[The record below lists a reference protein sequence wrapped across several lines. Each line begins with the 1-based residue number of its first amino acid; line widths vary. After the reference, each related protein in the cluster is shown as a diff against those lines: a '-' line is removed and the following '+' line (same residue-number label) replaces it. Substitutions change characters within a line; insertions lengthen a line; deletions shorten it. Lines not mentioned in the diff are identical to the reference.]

1 MIRASEVR
9 LVAEDGEQLGIQV
22 LKRRYGGIAANA
34 GLDLV
39 EVAPTA
45 KPPVCR
51 LMDYGKYKY
60 LMSKKATEAK
70 KKQTVI
76 HVKEIK
82 LRSKTE
88 EHDLKFKLKNI
99 IKFLTA
105 GDKVKVTMVF
115 RGREITHTELGLER
129 LKAYNGRG
137 QRGRNGRADTEARRA
152 FHEYGNRAAGEER
165 VIAKYCTRR
174 AGLKER

>member
-1 MIRASEVR
+1 MIRSVEVR
-9 LVAEDGEQLGIQV
+9 LVDEDGEQLGV
-22 LKRRYGGIAANA
+22 MNTTDALTRAEDT

-39 EVAPTA
+39 EVAPNA

-60 LMSKKATEAK
+60 LMSKKAHEAK

-82 LRSKTE
+82 LRCKTG
-88 EHDLKFKLKNI
+88 EHDIQFKLKNVR
-99 IKFLTA
+99 KFIDA

-115 RGREITHTELGLER
+115 RGREITHPDIGMTI
-129 LKAYNGRG
+129 LKRVMGEVEDIAAVE
-137 QRGRNGRADTEARRA
+137 QHPKMEGRNM
-152 FHEYGNRAAGEER
+152 FMIL
-165 VIAKYCTRR
+165 VPIVQK
-174 AGLKER
+174 

>member
-22 LKRRYGGIAANA
+22 LKDALEVAEDA

-76 HVKEIK
+76 HIKEIK

-88 EHDLKFKLKNI
+88 EHDLQFKLKNI

-129 LKAYNGRG
+129 LKRIMDEVKDVGTIEQRPKLEGRSM
-137 QRGRNGRADTEARRA
+137 NM
-152 FHEYGNRAAGEER
+152 
-165 VIAKYCTRR
+165 VIAPLAHKK
-174 AGLKER
+174 A

>member
-22 LKRRYGGIAANA
+22 LKDALEVAAEA

-60 LMSKKATEAK
+60 LMSKKASEAK

-88 EHDLKFKLKNI
+88 EHDLQFKLKNI

-115 RGREITHTELGLER
+115 RGREITHTDLGLVR
-129 LKAYNGRG
+129 LKRIMEEVKEVGTVEQTPKLEGRSM
-137 QRGRNGRADTEARRA
+137 TM
-152 FHEYGNRAAGEER
+152 
-165 VIAKYCTRR
+165 VIAPLAK
-174 AGLKER
+174 KE

>member
-22 LKRRYGGIAANA
+22 LKDAMDIAANA

-88 EHDLKFKLKNI
+88 EHDLQFKLKNI

-115 RGREITHTELGLER
+115 RGREITHTELGLKR
-129 LKAYNGRG
+129 LKWIMEEIKEVGTIEQTPRLEGRSM
-137 QRGRNGRADTEARRA
+137 NM
-152 FHEYGNRAAGEER
+152 
-165 VIAKYCTRR
+165 VIAPLAK
-174 AGLKER
+174 KD

>member
-22 LKRRYGGIAANA
+22 LKDALEVAAEA

-60 LMSKKATEAK
+60 LMSKKASEAK

-88 EHDLKFKLKNI
+88 EHDLRFKLKNI

-115 RGREITHTELGLER
+115 RGREITHTELGLVR
-129 LKAYNGRG
+129 LKRIMEDVKEFGTVEQTPKLEGRSM
-137 QRGRNGRADTEARRA
+137 TM
-152 FHEYGNRAAGEER
+152 
-165 VIAKYCTRR
+165 VIAPLAQK
-174 AGLKER
+174 KD

>member
-1 MIRASEVR
+1 LEV
-9 LVAEDGEQLGIQV
+9 
-22 LKRRYGGIAANA
+22 AANA

-115 RGREITHTELGLER
+115 RGREITHTELGLVR
-129 LKAYNGRG
+129 LKRIMEDVKEVGTIEQTPKLEGRSM
-137 QRGRNGRADTEARRA
+137 TM
-152 FHEYGNRAAGEER
+152 
-165 VIAKYCTRR
+165 VIAPMAK
-174 AGLKER
+174 KD

>member
-1 MIRASEVR
+1 MIRAAQVR
-9 LVAEDGEQLGIQV
+9 LVAEDGEQLGIQE
-22 LKRRYGGIAANA
+22 LKDALEVASDA

-82 LRSKTE
+82 LRSKTG
-88 EHDLKFKLKNI
+88 EHDLQFKLRNI
-99 IKFLTA
+99 IKFLKA

-129 LKAYNGRG
+129 LKRIME
-137 QRGRNGRADTEARRA
+137 DVK
-152 FHEYGNRAAGEER
+152 EYGAVEQQPKLEGRSMAMVVAPL
-165 VIAKYCTRR
+165 APK
-174 AGLKER
+174 

>member
-1 MIRASEVR
+1 MIRAVEVR
-9 LVAEDGEQLGIQV
+9 LVAEDGEQLGVKGLQDALEV
-22 LKRRYGGIAANA
+22 AADA

-88 EHDLKFKLKNI
+88 EHDLQFKLRNI
-99 IKFLTA
+99 IKFLKG

-115 RGREITHTELGLER
+115 RGREITHTELGLDR
-129 LKAYNGRG
+129 LKRIMEEVKEFGTVEQQPKLEGRSMTMVVAPLA
-137 QRGRNGRADTEARRA
+137 Q
-152 FHEYGNRAAGEER
+152 
-165 VIAKYCTRR
+165 K
-174 AGLKER
+174 

>member
-22 LKRRYGGIAANA
+22 LKDALEIAAEA

-51 LMDYGKYKY
+51 MMDYGKYKY
-60 LMSKKATEAK
+60 LMSKKASEAK

-115 RGREITHTELGLER
+115 RGREITHTDLGLER
-129 LKAYNGRG
+129 LKRIMEDVKEVGTVEQTPKLEGRSM
-137 QRGRNGRADTEARRA
+137 TM
-152 FHEYGNRAAGEER
+152 
-165 VIAKYCTRR
+165 VIAPMAQK
-174 AGLKER
+174 KE

>member
-22 LKRRYGGIAANA
+22 LKDALEVAANA

-88 EHDLKFKLKNI
+88 EHDLQFKLKNI

-129 LKAYNGRG
+129 LKRIMEEVKDVGTIEQRPKLEGRSM
-137 QRGRNGRADTEARRA
+137 NM
-152 FHEYGNRAAGEER
+152 
-165 VIAKYCTRR
+165 VIAPLAQK
-174 AGLKER
+174 KE

>member
-22 LKRRYGGIAANA
+22 LKDALEVAAEA

-60 LMSKKATEAK
+60 LMSKKASEAK

-88 EHDLKFKLKNI
+88 EHDLQFKLKNI

-115 RGREITHTELGLER
+115 RGREITHTNLGLDR
-129 LKAYNGRG
+129 LKRIMEEVKEVGTVEQTPKLEGRSM
-137 QRGRNGRADTEARRA
+137 TM
-152 FHEYGNRAAGEER
+152 
-165 VIAKYCTRR
+165 VIAPLAK
-174 AGLKER
+174 KE

>member
-1 MIRASEVR
+1 MIRAVEVR
-9 LVAEDGEQLGIQV
+9 LVAEDGEQLGIKG
-22 LKRRYGGIAANA
+22 LKDALEVAADA

-51 LMDYGKYKY
+51 MMDYGKYKY

-82 LRSKTE
+82 LRSKTG
-88 EHDLKFKLKNI
+88 EHDLQFKLRNI
-99 IKFLTA
+99 IKFLKA

-115 RGREITHTELGLER
+115 RGREITHTELGLDR
-129 LKAYNGRG
+129 LKRIKE
-137 QRGRNGRADTEARRA
+137 DVK
-152 FHEYGNRAAGEER
+152 EYGTVEQQPRLEGRSMTMLVAPLAQ
-165 VIAKYCTRR
+165 K
-174 AGLKER
+174 

>member
-9 LVAEDGEQLGIQV
+9 LVAEDGEQLGIQ
-22 LKRRYGGIAANA
+22 GIKEALEVAAEA

-82 LRSKTE
+82 LRSKTG
-88 EHDLKFKLKNI
+88 EHDLQFKLRNI
-99 IKFLTA
+99 IKFLKA

-129 LKAYNGRG
+129 LKRIKE
-137 QRGRNGRADTEARRA
+137 DVE
-152 FHEYGNRAAGEER
+152 EYGTVEQQPKLEGRSMTMLVAPLAQ
-165 VIAKYCTRR
+165 K
-174 AGLKER
+174 